1 MKKFF
6 VFLIIGLVAGS
17 AAWGATIGIT
27 VNAASKL
34 EVSAGSDPVT
44 WTIALDNSGTAID
57 LPTQGQ
63 LTVKASKSAYTVTFT
78 SANSGTLNNGSN
90 TIPYKVK
97 VDTSAWTT
105 GVATNNLSSYTQLT
119 ASAVKTIV
127 FQSRTPT
134 VGKTFAI
141 GFNIEAYTDYY
152 VDGAYTD
159 TITIAIAQN

>member
-27 VNAASKL
+27 VNAATKL
-34 EVSAGSDPVT
+34 EASVDQST

-97 VDTSAWTT
+97 VDTSTWTT

-159 TITIAIAQN
+159 TITISIAQN

>member
-6 VFLIIGLVAGS
+6 AILIVGLLAS
-17 AAWGATIGIT
+17 TAAWGATIGIT

-34 EVSAGSDPVT
+34 DVSVDQST

-57 LPTQGQ
+57 VANQGAF
-63 LTVKASKSAYTVTFT
+63 TVKSSKSAYTVSFA
-78 SANSGTLNNGSN
+78 SGNNGTLINGSN
-90 TIPYKVK
+90 SIPYKVK
-97 VDTSAWTT
+97 VDTASWS

-119 ASAVKTIV
+119 AAKTIV

-134 VGKTFAI
+134 AGKTFAI

-159 TITIAIAQN
+159 TITISIASN